1 MNEQETREKIIKII
15 APYVSAYGDDER
27 IANAL
32 IAVGIG
38 DVESLEISDAD
49 KEQSSVNYYCEM
61 REWKDKCKEAEHRAE
76 VTERILKTTEKLADE
91 AVKIMKERVKKLKA
105 ENATLREK
113 LRKAMSCPRRFDVV
127 FKGDDND

>member
-1 MNEQETREKIIKII
+1 MSEQETREKIIKII

-76 VTERILKTTEKLADE
+76 RAERALMTVCTNVIKDEEDDLAIEPRARVLYKAYLKQAEKELTEEKKD
-91 AVKIMKERVKKLKA
+91 
-105 ENATLREK
+105 
-113 LRKAMSCPRRFDVV
+113 
-127 FKGDDND
+127 G